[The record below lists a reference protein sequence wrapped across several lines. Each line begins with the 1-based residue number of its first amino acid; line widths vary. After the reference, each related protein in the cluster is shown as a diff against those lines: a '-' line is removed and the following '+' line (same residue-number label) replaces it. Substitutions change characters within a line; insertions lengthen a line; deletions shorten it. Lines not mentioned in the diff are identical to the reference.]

1 MIIEFN
7 TSNFRSI
14 KDEMILSFEANSS
27 KLKADN
33 IHLAAYASGEHRHTL
48 IKNTAIFG
56 HNASG
61 KSNILKAINTL
72 RKLVVRSYLN
82 EIGEDISCYEPFIL
96 DTQYATK
103 NTEFNIKFIT
113 VGVKYEFG
121 VKYNRDR
128 IIEEMLYVYKTKQ
141 RTLLYT
147 RNDIDSDIHSVEFK
161 KDLAVE
167 GVKRE
172 VAKNQLYLS
181 RFMSMEVHSVLSQ
194 VCLYFKNLD
203 IELSTNA
210 SRTKFI
216 NDNIAMRILSDQS
229 GVLKNRLLR
238 LMTIADIPIVGISIK
253 ELEGR
258 DLSARIRSFPRG
270 MHNTRTEV
278 KFRHKLYTDGELA
291 GEGNISLE
299 EQSLGTQVLFGLGAR
314 ILSVLENGGVLI
326 YDEFDNSLHPF
337 LTKLLVRLFNSKK
350 CNPQGAQLII
360 TTHDYSIMGR
370 DLLRTDQIWFVEKN
384 ECGGS
389 ELFSVQDFDGVR
401 EDVPFDKW
409 YQSGK
414 FGAIP
419 TIGDMDYIFDGYVK
433 EA

>member
-1 MIIEFN
+1 
-7 TSNFRSI
+7 
-14 KDEMILSFEANSS
+14 MILSFEANSS

-33 IHLAAYASGEHRHTL
+33 IHQVSYASGEHNHTL
-48 IKNTAIFG
+48 IKNTTIFG

-61 KSNILKAINTL
+61 KSNILKAIKTL
-72 RKLVVRSYLN
+72 KNLVVRSYQN
-82 EIGEDISCYEPFIL
+82 EIGEDISCYEPFVL
-96 DTQYATK
+96 DTQYAIK
-103 NTEFNIKFIT
+103 DTEFNIKFIT
-113 VGVKYEFG
+113 GGIKYEFG

-128 IIEEMLYVYKTKQ
+128 IVEEMLYVYKTKQ

-147 RNDIDSDIHSVEFK
+147 RNDIDLDIHSIEFK
-161 KDLAVE
+161 KDLTVE

-172 VAKNQLYLS
+172 VAKNQLFLS
-181 RFMSMEVHSVLSQ
+181 KFMSMEVHSVLSQ

-210 SRTKFI
+210 SRTKLI
-216 NDNIAMRILSDQS
+216 NDRIAMRILGDQS

-238 LMTIADIPIVGISIK
+238 LMEIADIPIVGISIK
-253 ELEGR
+253 EREGES
-258 DLSARIRSFPRG
+258 LSAIFKSLSRVSSAMR
-270 MHNTRTEV
+270 NARTEV
-278 KFRHKLYTDGELA
+278 KFRHRMYDNGELA
-291 GEGNISLE
+291 GESNISIE

-314 ILSVLENGGVLI
+314 ILLVLENGGVLI

-360 TTHDYSIMGR
+360 TTHDHSIMGR

-401 EDVPFDKW
+401 EDIPFDKW

-414 FGAIP
+414 FGAVP
-419 TIGDMDYIFDGYVK
+419 TIGEIDYIFDGNVK